1 MDASVLSCPT
11 SPTRPSYTLHHMARV
26 AILLVVAL
34 SVACG
39 GAAPPQ
45 PAAKTSAAPA
55 GTPGVTQV
63 TGRAPAGALVT
74 LEPAS
79 GPPPMPEGG
88 ALMDQYAKQFV
99 PALLFVRVG
108 QPVTFRNSEDQQHD
122 VTINRSRTGTAVFN
136 VSQDP
141 FDVNHFTFDRPGEF
155 DVNCDVHPG
164 MRATIVAT
172 TTPYAVYADGSG
184 RYALPNVTP
193 GAYTLTISSGG
204 QVRDRAVDV
213 SGAAVDFAQ

>member
-1 MDASVLSCPT
+1 MPRLV
-11 SPTRPSYTLHHMARV
+11 V
-26 AILLVVAL
+26 LLVVLL
-34 SVACG
+34 SIACG
-39 GAAPPQ
+39 GEAPPQ
-45 PAAKTSAAPA
+45 RAPAPSAAPV
-55 GTPGVTQV
+55 GTPGLTQV
-63 TGRAPAGALVT
+63 TGSAPAGALVM

-79 GPPPMPEGG
+79 GPAPMPEGG
-88 ALMDQYAKQFV
+88 ALLDQYGKQFV
-99 PALLFVRVG
+99 PTLLFVRVG

-122 VTINRSRTGTAVFN
+122 VTIVRSRTGTAVFN

-172 TTPYAVYADGSG
+172 LTPYAVYADGSG

-193 GAYTLTISSGG
+193 GAYTLKISSGG
-204 QVRDRAVDV
+204 RVRDRTVDV
-213 SGAAVDFAQ
+213 SGGAVDFAP